1 MILAE
6 LTAVA
11 DAALPLAPLR
21 EHLRLGSGF
30 EDDALQDGLL
40 RGFLRAAIAAV
51 EARTGKALL
60 ERSFALA
67 VPAWRWPDRQPLPV
81 APVSAVTAVQVEAA
95 TGETTTIPATAWRLQ
110 PDWASPALVAASTQ
124 LPVIPA
130 GGQAKVTFVAGF
142 GPIWD
147 RLPADLGQAVL
158 MLAAHY
164 YDFRHDTAL
173 GPGCMPFGV
182 TALIERHRPL
192 RLSGGF
198 GSGGSA

>member
-1 MILAE
+1 MILVE

-11 DAALPLAPLR
+11 EAALPLAPLR

-30 EDDALQDGLL
+30 DDDGLQDGLL
-40 RGFLRAAIAAV
+40 RGFLRAALAAV

-60 ERSFALA
+60 ERSFALT
-67 VPAWRWPDRQPLPV
+67 VPAWRRPDRQPLPV
-81 APVSAVTAVQVEAA
+81 APVSAVTAVEVAPPAGAPIAVPAA
-95 TGETTTIPATAWRLQ
+95 AWRLQ
-110 PDWASPALVAASTQ
+110 PDWASPALVATGAQ
-124 LPVIPA
+124 LPTIPA
-130 GGQAKVTFVAGF
+130 SGQAKVTFVAGF
-142 GPIWD
+142 GPGWD
-147 RLPADLGQAVL
+147 RVPADLGQAVL

-164 YDFRHDTAL
+164 YDNRHDTAL

-198 GSGGSA
+198 